1 MQKRDKYIDSDELD
15 RDVDCDR
22 YFDADDKRDEH
33 IDADKRDKYIDSD
46 KRDKYVDSDK
56 RADIEVFRD

>member
-1 MQKRDKYIDSDELD
+1 MQKRDDSVKLD
-15 RDVDCDR
+15 NDVDCDT

-33 IDADKRDKYIDSD
+33 IDSS

-56 RADIEVFRD
+56 RADIEVFRV